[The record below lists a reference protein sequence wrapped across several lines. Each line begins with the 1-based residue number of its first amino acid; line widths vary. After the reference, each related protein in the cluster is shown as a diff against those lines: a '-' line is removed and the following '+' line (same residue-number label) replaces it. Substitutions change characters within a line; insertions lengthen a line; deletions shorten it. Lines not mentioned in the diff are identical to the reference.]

1 MHSDQRIVLAFGN
14 PPESA
19 IERICHEFN
28 GSNKKLVILPTKVRY
43 DIDACEDY
51 IENMRVQH
59 KENMDLIK
67 MWRSEGAE
75 NHYEDIKTTTARIIE
90 IDEIISLL
98 VKDFYKDL
106 LM

>member
-1 MHSDQRIVLAFGN
+1 MHSDQRIFLAFGN

-19 IERICHEFN
+19 IASICNEFK

-43 DIDACEDY
+43 NIDACEDY
-51 IENMRVQH
+51 IENMRIQH

-67 MWRSEGAE
+67 MWRSEGTE
-75 NHYEDIKTTTARIIE
+75 NHYEEIKTTTNRIME

-106 LM
+106 LG